1 MAAKGEVTRILQRVE
16 SGDQN
21 AVSDLLPM
29 VYAELRQLAASYM
42 QRERPDHTLQP
53 TALVHEAYLK
63 LVDQTRVNWKGRGH
77 FFSVAAQQMRR
88 LLVDHYRHHGRE
100 KRGGDR
106 VKHPL
111 REEEAV
117 VGNREIDLIALD
129 EALEEL
135 AKFDPE
141 RARIVELRYFG
152 GLSNR
157 EIAAMLGV
165 SQRTIDR
172 GWDLARRWLFVQVHK
187 GDTQEGGG

>member
-1 MAAKGEVTRILQRVE
+1 M
-16 SGDQN
+16 
-21 AVSDLLPM
+21 
-29 VYAELRQLAASYM
+29 
-42 QRERPDHTLQP
+42 
-53 TALVHEAYLK
+53 
-63 LVDQTRVNWKGRGH
+63 
-77 FFSVAAQQMRR
+77 AAQQMRR
-88 LLVDHYRHHGRE
+88 LLVDHQRHHGRE

-111 REEEAV
+111 REEEV
-117 VGNREIDLIALD
+117 LVGDREIDLIALD
-129 EALEEL
+129 EALDEL

-157 EIAAMLGV
+157 EIAAMFGV

-187 GDTQEGGG
+187 GDTQDGGG